1 MQESEE
7 PGADEPVSVT
17 EAPATDATFPRT
29 CQWTN
34 ERDALQHF
42 ATYTGST
49 QSQQHIKPL
58 HWYVATRLVL
68 EGGFRPEDIT
78 PRPPFEARRRA
89 GAWHLSYDPALAQG
103 GEATVLGGLKTKN
116 VDVVVN
122 KPGLGPVLAVS
133 CKGMTGAFRN
143 LTNRMEETIG
153 ECTNLHITYPAMV
166 FGYLFVIRANRQ
178 IEEAAEVAGEGAEG
192 PPARQLQANDI
203 AMAQGGEPVES
214 IIRFHSALRELTG
227 RRGIRNDVSR
237 YEAVSLAMVEMA
249 DADVGALLARFPA
262 AESPLRIEQFFETLY
277 LRYDER
283 FVYAAPD
290 IKTVTQR
297 LEWSPASPALQPGA
311 GPGIDFPVRL
321 AE

>member
-1 MQESEE
+1 MRTDD
-7 PGADEPVSVT
+7 PAGGDPPAADGAET
-17 EAPATDATFPRT
+17 TFPRT

-34 ERDALQHF
+34 ESSALAHF
-42 ATYTGST
+42 ATYTGPT

-58 HWYVATRLVL
+58 HWYVACRLVL
-68 EGGFRPEDIT
+68 EGGFRPEEIT
-78 PRPPFEARRRA
+78 PRPPFEAKRKA
-89 GAWHLSYDPALAQG
+89 GKWHLTYSPDLAQG

-153 ECTNLHITYPAMV
+153 ECTNLHITYPALV

-178 IEEAAEVAGEGAEG
+178 IEEAAAIAGQDEDA
-192 PPARQLQANDI
+192 PAGRQLQANDI
-203 AMAQGGEPVES
+203 AMAAGGEPVES

-249 DADVGALLARFPA
+249 DADVGALLPTFPA
-262 AESPLRIEQFFETLY
+262 KDSPLRIEQFFQTLY

-290 IKTVTQR
+290 IKNVTQR
-297 LEWSPASPALQPGA
+297 IEWAPSSQALEEDVLPE
-311 GPGIDFPVRL
+311 IDFAVRE